1 MKVLKIIHTLGHGGA
16 ENTFRWLA
24 WGLRRKGVE
33 VVAAIPRVNS
43 PQEETWLASALAS
56 QEVPYITFDTAGS
69 PWQLFKNIT
78 AVIDQI
84 RPDVVHSH
92 LLDSNFYSSLASR
105 RRFIPHIST
114 EHGDVSLQQTINTRI
129 KYALISLCSQS
140 IACVSDAV
148 KEKVSRVVPLRR
160 NLKTVYNGIH
170 FMESS
175 ESMFRRE
182 FGIPQR
188 GFLIGSVGNLY
199 PIKGQKYLIMAF
211 SELLRSCSTD
221 AYLVL
226 VGRGV
231 EHDNLQCLA
240 RDLGIPEGRVIFTG
254 FRNDIQNI
262 LNSMDLYVQPSLS
275 EGHPIAVLEAMSLGI
290 PVIASAVGGVPEVIG
305 QDKFGTL
312 VVPASWEDLERAMR
326 ECLRDHEFFRERARV
341 ARDYTRQ
348 TFSIEKMAGNYISVY
363 LQALAAHSVVAGNS
377 AEKSDKV
384 L

>member
-1 MKVLKIIHTLGHGGA
+1 
-16 ENTFRWLA
+16 
-24 WGLRRKGVE
+24 
-33 VVAAIPRVNS
+33 
-43 PQEETWLASALAS
+43 
-56 QEVPYITFDTAGS
+56 
-69 PWQLFKNIT
+69 
-78 AVIDQI
+78 
-84 RPDVVHSH
+84 
-92 LLDSNFYSSLASR
+92 
-105 RRFIPHIST
+105 
-114 EHGDVSLQQTINTRI
+114 
-129 KYALISLCSQS
+129 
-140 IACVSDAV
+140 
-148 KEKVSRVVPLRR
+148 
-160 NLKTVYNGIH
+160 
-170 FMESS
+170 
-175 ESMFRRE
+175 MFRRE

-348 TFSIEKMAGNYISVY
+348 TFSIEKMAGNYLSVY
-363 LQALAAHSVVAGNS
+363 LQALASHSVVAGNS
-377 AEKSDKV
+377 AEKIDKGH
-384 L
+384 